1 MKKYLPLILPT
12 IAVLVLLFLGVRW
25 YQNRTKTPLTPPE
38 VTAGQEI
45 ENLSASELATL
56 ENLQKGMGNY
66 KTIKMTGSG
75 IGEIR
80 YESKNG
86 KVFFSVNANLA
97 VDNNQVYTLYLKDA
111 LASDFVKT
119 DTLSVGKGGLTASA
133 AVSSDK
139 LPLQIQVRLGEQV
152 VLSGE
157 IQAEK

>member
-1 MKKYLPLILPT
+1 MCDIKGLVKKKYLPLILPT

-86 KVFFSVNANLA
+86 AERSEERR
-97 VDNNQVYTLYLKDA
+97 
-111 LASDFVKT
+111 
-119 DTLSVGKGGLTASA
+119 VGKECRSRW
-133 AVSSDK
+133 S
-139 LPLQIQVRLGEQV
+139 PYH
-152 VLSGE
+152 
-157 IQAEK
+157 